1 VSSEA
6 SEHQGGQRRARDVA
20 RAASRR
26 AVAAGERL
34 LPFVAVAAAWELV
47 ARLALL
53 PPQFFP
59 NLRTV
64 GQTLCRLLVSG
75 VLLTHMQGTLVR
87 LACGFLLAAVV
98 GVLIGMIM
106 GRSIVAEEILAPLI
120 SLGSPIPGLA
130 YAPLFVLWFGFG
142 NLPAVLLVAVAAT
155 FPVAVNT
162 WTGAKTVKEIWIRAA
177 RVMGAAE
184 PQVFRQIILPGALP
198 HVLLGLRLGL
208 ARAWRVL
215 VAVEVLTAVPRGLG
229 WLIFGAR
236 EFLQADVMLA
246 GIAMIG
252 LVGFLL
258 DRVVLAYLERLTV
271 VRWGM
276 LG

>member
-1 VSSEA
+1 MSSEA

-59 NLRTV
+59 SLRTV